1 MALEIKIPAVG
12 ESITEVTIAKWLKQD
27 GDAVK
32 RDEVIAELESDK
44 ATFEL
49 PAEADG
55 ILKIRVAEG
64 ETIGIGTIIA
74 DLDGAGGNG
83 AAPAAAAS
91 PAPAAAPAAVPTAT
105 ADPVAKGEENPA
117 ASNQS
122 GYGGAPAGNE
132 SKDPATPGAPAAA
145 AAPAAGG
152 AAPAGGGT
160 IEMKIPTVGE
170 SITEV
175 TVAKWLKEDG
185 AQVSRDEV
193 IAELESDKATFELPA
208 EGSGT
213 LRHAVKEGETIAI
226 GTVIARIE
234 GGSGAGAAPA
244 PAAAAPAAQAAPT
257 AALASAPAAGGAAT
271 YATRVPSPAAGKIL
285 GEKGIAATDVAG
297 TGRDGRITK
306 EDAQNA
312 QAKPAAPAPQA
323 APAAAPAAPAPA
335 ASSAPAASGTRTQ
348 RRERMSNLR
357 KTVARRLVTVKNETA
372 MLTTFNE
379 VNMQPIMDLRTKF
392 KDKFKEK
399 NGVGLGF
406 MSFFTKAVCVALKE
420 WPSVNAQI
428 DGTDIVFND
437 FCDISIAVSAPK
449 GLVVPV
455 IRNAELLSFDGVE
468 KEVVR
473 LATLARDNKLTIEQM
488 TGGTFT
494 ITNGGVFGSMM
505 STPII
510 NAPQSAILG
519 MHNIVQRP
527 IAENGQ
533 VVIRPMMY
541 LALSYDHRIIDG
553 RESVSFLVRVK
564 ELLED
569 PTRLLLGV

>member
-1 MALEIKIPAVG
+1 MGLEIKIPAVG

-32 RDEVIAELESDK
+32 RDEIIAELESDK

-49 PAEADG
+49 PAEVDG
-55 ILKIRVAEG
+55 VLKIRVAEG
-64 ETIGIGTIIA
+64 ETIGIGIVIA
-74 DLDGAGGNG
+74 ELNG
-83 AAPAAAAS
+83 AADGSA
-91 PAPAAAPAAVPTAT
+91 APAAAPAAAPVVASAPA
-105 ADPVAKGEENPA
+105 ADPISQGEENPT
-117 ASNQS
+117 ASDQA
-122 GYGGAPAGNE
+122 GYGGTPADRPAA
-132 SKDPATPGAPAAA
+132 DPATPGAAAT
-145 AAPAAGG
+145 APAASGG
-152 AAPAGGGT
+152 S

-175 TVAKWLKEDG
+175 TVAKWLKPDG
-185 AQVSRDEV
+185 AQVARDEI

-208 EGSGT
+208 EASGT

-234 GGSGAGAAPA
+234 AGS
-244 PAAAAPAAQAAPT
+244 PAAAAPVATTPVPAAASV
-257 AALASAPAAGGAAT
+257 AALASPPAGGGAAT
-271 YATRVPSPAAGKIL
+271 YATGVPSPAAGKIL
-285 GEKGIAATDVAG
+285 GEKGIAPADVAG

-312 QAKPAAPAPQA
+312 QARPVAPVPQA
-323 APAAAPAAPAPA
+323 APVASAPAAPVA
-335 ASSAPAASGTRTQ
+335 ASSAPAASGNRNT

-357 KTVARRLVTVKNETA
+357 KTVARRLVSVKNETA

-392 KDKFKEK
+392 KDQFKAK

-455 IRNAELLSFDGVE
+455 IRNAEALSFDGIE